1 MRSAIHFDLLQS
13 LSLCGTLS
21 IPNDDRAG
29 TNARRAWIIDGAT
42 DLSPP
47 GLLGAQGGA
56 AWLAATADTAFAT
69 ADADTLTDV
78 CAQVAAT
85 VEARYHAER
94 RRKPAG
100 AWERPRASFAAVQ
113 TAGDMLELAW
123 ASDCSILHATAD
135 TVTWRTPA
143 PNRTRESA
151 QAAALGP
158 GVGAARL
165 STPAIL
171 EDRRIA
177 RSRPGQR
184 VLGIDAAE
192 TMAILNLTRFDVSV
206 GDELLLMTDGMVALV
221 DSYCVHDAH
230 SLFAAVRA
238 QGLAALGTELRAI
251 ENDDAACL
259 RYPRFKVSDDATA
272 LWVRIGG

>member
-1 MRSAIHFDLLQS
+1 MHFDLIQS

-69 ADADTLTDV
+69 ADADSLTDV
-78 CAQVAAT
+78 CAQVGAT
-85 VEARYHAER
+85 IEARYHAER
-94 RRKPAG
+94 RREPAG

-113 TAGDMLELAW
+113 VSGDMLELAW
-123 ASDCSILHATAD
+123 ASDCSVLHATAH
-135 TVTWRTPA
+135 TVNWRTPA

-158 GVGAARL
+158 GIGAARL
-165 STPAIL
+165 STPAII
-171 EDRRIA
+171 EDRRVA
-177 RSRPGQR
+177 RSRAGQH
-184 VLGIDAAE
+184 VLGVNAAE
-192 TMAILNLTRFDVSV
+192 TMAIIDTARFDVAI

-221 DSYCVHDAH
+221 DSYGVHDAP

-238 QGLAALGTELRAI
+238 QGLAALGTALRAI
-251 ENDDAACL
+251 ERDDAACL